1 MTTYADQATTRSTS
15 WPLFAA
21 LGAGTALVLTAVG
34 TFWDVTGN
42 DTGERDSLTSY
53 LPVVAV
59 VLVATALVFGLVVRT
74 ASPSSAGTR
83 SVVLA
88 VIGFLSLV
96 VFWSGLPPVLA
107 FGAAALAFRSA
118 RADGLPMTAKIALG
132 ISALTLALAVLAAV
146 AG

>member
-1 MTTYADQATTRSTS
+1 MTTYAETDRRTAS

-42 DTGERDSLTSY
+42 DTGDGYSITDY

-59 VLVATALVFGLVVRT
+59 VAVATAVVFGLVVRT
-74 ASPSSAGTR
+74 ASPASAGTR
-83 SVVLA
+83 SLILA
-88 VIGFLSLV
+88 VIAFLSLV
-96 VFWSGLPPVLA
+96 VFWSGLPAVLA
-107 FGAAALAFRSA
+107 FGAVALALK
-118 RADGLPMTAKIALG
+118 ADGLPVTAKISLG
-132 ISALTLALAVLAAV
+132 ISAVTLALAVWAAI